1 MLILSY
7 LDPTLQSPPKR
18 KVLLYRG
25 QNSSLNEDPSSPTKH
40 IDLFENIHL
49 KEKLSSSDQREEPA
63 LSNNSRSS
71 QRQENSN
78 SRHGG
83 SLDKFAEDP
92 KRNSLNRD
100 RANLPPTFGEDQFN
114 TAVLQ
119 QVLESPPPSKD
130 KFTNVDRML
139 SEHRK
144 KKAMQQKFI
153 DLNLPDQHA
162 SPFLKKPKT
171 PKSGSRV
178 SFDLNRGIE
187 RHLNKPN

>member
-1 MLILSY
+1 MLISSY

-25 QNSSLNEDPSSPTKH
+25 QNSNLNEDQSSPAKNS
-40 IDLFENIHL
+40 DLFENVHL
-49 KEKLSSSDQREEPA
+49 KEKLSSSDQREELA
-63 LSNNSRSS
+63 SSNNSRSS

-78 SRHGG
+78 SRHAG

-92 KRNSLNRD
+92 KRNSLNRE

-139 SEHRK
+139 AEHRR
-144 KKAMQQKFI
+144 KKAVQQQKFI
-153 DLNLPDQHA
+153 DLNLPEQHA
-162 SPFLKKPKT
+162 SPFLKKQKT
-171 PKSGSRV
+171 PKSGSKV
-178 SFDLNRGIE
+178 SFDLNRGTQKQRI
-187 RHLNKPN
+187 